1 MRCRSPRPRPPP
13 SAAGSASVSSS
24 STPRTLPTCSTR
36 LDWPD
41 QGLSAEFRPYPAG
54 AGKLAGFAYTIR
66 GQMTPYEGT
75 GDPAKMTAC
84 QAVGPEEVS
93 IWSGDGEGICYFGEL
108 IALGMKERGCVGA
121 LIDGGIRDVRWI
133 GRHGFPV
140 FARYC
145 TAVQSIGRWRVT
157 GCQEAVY
164 LRGATSERVIV
175 GPATLCWP
183 TRTAPSLFPRSTSP
197 PCWRPPRSSRK
208 RSPHPLRNRTRHDTP
223 AGAPKIRTRLGINAW
238 PAVQR
243 PGKPTDNAQAK

>member
-1 MRCRSPRPRPPP
+1 MTDDNAMPQPAP
-13 SAAGSASVSSS
+13 SAAAERRRIRERFLLVDTSNVADV
-24 STPRTLPTCSTR
+24 
-36 LDWPD
+36 LDQIGWPD

-164 LRGATSERVIV
+164 LRGATSERVVI
-175 GPATLCWP
+175 
-183 TRTAPSLFPRSTSP
+183 
-197 PCWRPPRSSRK
+197 
-208 RSPHPLRNRTRHDTP
+208 
-223 AGAPKIRTRLGINAW
+223 
-238 PAVQR
+238 R
-243 PGKPTDNAQAK
+243 PGDFVLADEDGAIVIPAQHIAAVLKATEELTQKEVLIRREIERGMTLQQALQKYGHV